1 MNLNDFMNLTYL
13 NNMKLLSLIII
24 NLIVFNF
31 NGSCQIQLPK
41 NYYTRP
47 SFGTSEIFYQRDT
60 IDFDTRINE
69 YKYNYFQAFFK
80 NSNNILYSENNY
92 YMAFNRYKSIRNS
105 YLYLATLEK
114 EIIDTIYISR
124 NIENVNEVDL
134 SLNDSILIIS
144 VTTRN
149 IINLNRDE
157 DVKREIVI
165 LNYKTKTEINRINI
179 SKYFSYSSSV
189 FNGIL
194 SPNGRYF
201 VFTGNAYSIDKNKK
215 DSIMCG
221 VNIIDIRTGE
231 IELISTNGRRGIWS
245 SQNNYIAY
253 HKKNGVWLYNIKT
266 KNHKLLFEIKEGKQR
281 IGDIKFTPDGKNVF
295 VQVRTIKTFWHG
307 GILTPFIINIE
318 SKEIIKG
325 GELYKYG
332 TRFQWK

>member
-1 MNLNDFMNLTYL
+1 MNLIYL

-24 NLIVFNF
+24 NLIVFNL
-31 NGSCQIQLPK
+31 NGSSQIQLPN
-41 NYYTRP
+41 NYYIRP
-47 SFGTSEIFYQRDT
+47 SFGTSEIFYQNDT
-60 IDFDTRINE
+60 IDFETKINE
-69 YKYNYFQAFFK
+69 YKYNYFQSFL
-80 NSNNILYSENNY
+80 NSSNNILYSENNY
-92 YMAFNRYKSIRNS
+92 YTVFNTYKSVRNS
-105 YLYLATLEK
+105 YLFLATMEK

-124 NIENVNEVDL
+124 NNESVNEVDL

-144 VTTRN
+144 VTTRV
-149 IINLNRDE
+149 IINMDRDE

-165 LNYKTKTEINRINI
+165 LNYKTKKEINRINI
-179 SKYFSYSSSV
+179 SKYFSYLSSV
-189 FNGIL
+189 FNGTL
-194 SPNGRYF
+194 SPNGKYF
-201 VFTGNAYSIDKNKK
+201 VFTGNAYSIDKNNK
-215 DSIMCG
+215 DSIMYG

-231 IELISTNGRRGIWS
+231 IELISTDGRRAIWS

-253 HKKNGVWLYNIKT
+253 HEKNGVWLYNLKT
-266 KNHKLLFEIKEGKQR
+266 KDHKLLFEIKEGKQR
-281 IGDIKFTPDGKNVF
+281 IADIKFTPDGKNVF